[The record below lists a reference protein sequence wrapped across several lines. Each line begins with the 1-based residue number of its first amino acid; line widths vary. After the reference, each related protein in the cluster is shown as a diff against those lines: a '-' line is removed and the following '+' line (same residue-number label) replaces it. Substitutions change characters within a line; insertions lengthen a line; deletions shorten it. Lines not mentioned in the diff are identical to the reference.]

1 MNNTETAET
10 TLTCD
15 YAGKLIKKINSAD
28 IYGSKSFTSSSY
40 DGNGRVTES
49 TDEKGY
55 TAYFNYDLFD
65 TTLEKRY
72 DEKWVP
78 VELRG
83 TDIKY
88 NYSRNYYNKQGRIV
102 EEWTSY
108 ELVNKDAFPTN
119 YRKKI
124 TDYYKDGK
132 TKFIEFSDGRRID
145 YSYDD
150 DRILERMEEKKDST
164 QTVVTEYENGFM
176 GKTNAKKLHVRKG
189 DIAGNS
195 FEDNTD
201 TTIDT
206 SFTYDL
212 EGNLKTTV
220 ADNVYTSSDTT
231 DTHIITYLYDNMG
244 RKTGTEELVITEDGT
259 EKKLTVQSELNWQ
272 GNPITTEI
280 KVDGVTTRLE
290 SYEYYENGLLKTVTD
305 AMPSPKT
312 GTTLYTYDRAG
323 RKICEVLP
331 ENYVAGVD
339 IASLDRTEY
348 TYDKLDRVVTVA
360 FVGKVGY
367 FDENGT
373 WIEPT
378 AQSTIIQKA
387 YKYDAA
393 GNVIKELDAEGY
405 MTYPANV
412 TPTTVGARIDV
423 GYGAEYSYNPLKKVK
438 AVIDPVSKEN
448 TSTITF
454 DNAPLRYNYD
464 ALGRVVEEI
473 TTHEEKSGTTYA
485 KYDSIKSYEYFEDGN
500 VQFVK
505 VQKDASASAE
515 TIEAATYDY
524 LGNVKTKTD
533 GNGNKTTYEYNNLG
547 KLRKVIT
554 PGDDNIDSNTVYY
567 QYDKVGNLK
576 KTVDTKGTEAI
587 TDDVYQIYTYDN
599 RGKALSFTLQKQDG
613 SENISTSVKY
623 DIYGNKR
630 FETDG
635 NSKTT
640 TYSYN
645 EINKLI
651 LSSINVTDIDGVV
664 TAYTKSF
671 DYDKN
676 GNLISETDNFNN
688 SVSYT
693 YDTMNRLR
701 EKKNPALKSIEKLN
715 YNADNTQSES
725 IDALNHKTTFA
736 YNRNNKLLSTTD
748 AEGHSKSS
756 TYDINGNVKTKDDGK
771 GHITYYGYDHLGRLK
786 EVSASVD
793 SVLQTTSYSYDLNNN
808 MISQTD
814 AKQHTTIYDYNAMN
828 RLEKKVDHGGRVE
841 GQPDILAKSESYEY
855 YADGNLEKKI
865 DRNGIESNYT
875 YYANGKLNTQT
886 VGTANT
892 LGYVNTTYTFDG
904 NGNQTRVSESVY
916 ADGGTATIIIDRLF
930 DELNRVT
937 QKVEYKS
944 GETEASKVYNKF
956 KYDIIPTT
964 ADIPGI
970 TVTSADIAGYVGEK
984 STISKNGTVLATTL
998 KINDNV
1004 GRLKYVVA
1012 DGETTTYNYY
1022 DNGNRESVVYPG
1034 GIKEAYTYYNNNL
1047 LHTLINYKKVDGADT
1062 VIDNYEY
1069 HYDGANNQDWKTE
1082 TINGVSK
1089 GKTQFDY
1096 DELNRLKVVTEHA
1109 DEAAANQKITIYT
1122 YDKSGNRETELI
1134 TESSGSIFKKYDY
1147 NEQNRLN
1154 YYTKRNGTDDTGTL
1168 LETISYAYDNN
1179 GNQLTEVKTVDT
1191 TQTTISENNYD
1202 NLNRVIKST
1211 TNGVVVTNSY
1221 NGDGLRFEKSVASDI
1236 TRYVYESGKVVLELD
1251 GTGTVTAKNVI
1262 GINII
1267 SRTVGT
1273 ANVYY
1278 LYNGHADVTAL
1289 IDTSNTMVAQY
1300 YYDPFGNPQTIGVGE
1315 GSYSNPFRYS
1325 GYMWDGETGLYYLNA
1340 RMYDPEVARF
1350 LQEDTY
1356 RGNSNDPLSLN
1367 LYTYCLNNP
1376 LVYWDPTGNEAANV
1390 QIGDYTFNTG
1400 DYTNGTT
1407 TVTEEEFLQ
1416 RTGYGKYFLSVGV
1429 LNYNLDDSMIIIGSD
1444 GQRRVKLRAYSEI
1457 AGIDDTISY
1466 WTDTDGKMNVLI
1478 RPEMKNQPTQVLRKE
1493 SNIYVKARVNFSGE
1507 ALGTEIYEES
1517 MKSFR
1522 ERENNYNKMKFEDL
1536 VVEGFEKWSGKYILD
1551 SQEVNINVE
1560 IERSKENAINI
1571 NLNQYGD
1578 RNGVRY
1584 KILGWSVALI
1594 PTKMNLYAHYGEVET
1609 LNRDWETVK
1618 NDAAHE
1624 FGHILGLGD
1633 AYKKNDGTI
1642 INKAIGFLIPVHND
1656 LERGDAPEEVPEDDI
1671 MRTETTVTNYDIS
1684 LMWKAWKENE
1694 FQQFPQ

>member
-1 MNNTETAET
+1 
-10 TLTCD
+10 
-15 YAGKLIKKINSAD
+15 
-28 IYGSKSFTSSSY
+28 
-40 DGNGRVTES
+40 
-49 TDEKGY
+49 
-55 TAYFNYDLFD
+55 
-65 TTLEKRY
+65 
-72 DEKWVP
+72 
-78 VELRG
+78 
-83 TDIKY
+83 
-88 NYSRNYYNKQGRIV
+88 
-102 EEWTSY
+102 
-108 ELVNKDAFPTN
+108 
-119 YRKKI
+119 
-124 TDYYKDGK
+124 
-132 TKFIEFSDGRRID
+132 
-145 YSYDD
+145 
-150 DRILERMEEKKDST
+150 
-164 QTVVTEYENGFM
+164 M
-176 GKTNAKKLHVRKG
+176 GKINAKKLHVRKG

-220 ADNVYTSSDTT
+220 ADNVYTSTDTT
-231 DTHIITYLYDNMG
+231 DTHTITYLYDNMG

-1300 YYDPFGNPQTIGVGE
+1300 YYDSFGNPQTIGIGE

-1325 GYMWDGETGLYYLNA
+1325 GYMWDDETGLYYLNA
-1340 RMYDPEVARF
+1340 RMYDPKIARF

-1356 RGNSNDPLSLN
+1356 SGTANDPLSLN
-1367 LYTYCLNNP
+1367 LYTYVKNNS
-1376 LVYWDPTGNEAANV
+1376 LIYFDPTGHAAANV
-1390 QIGDYTFNTG
+1390 QIGEYSFETG
-1400 DYTNGTT
+1400 DYTDGTT
-1407 TVTEEEFLQ
+1407 TVTEEEFLF
-1416 RTGYGKYFLSVGV
+1416 RTGYGKYFISEGF
-1429 LNYNLDDSMIIIGSD
+1429 NYKLDESSIMIGAD
-1444 GQRRVKLRAYSEI
+1444 GKRRVKLRDFSQSLNIE
-1457 AGIDDTISY
+1457 DTISY
-1466 WTDTDGKMNVLI
+1466 WTDSMNVMNVVI
-1478 RPEMKNQPTQVLRKE
+1478 RPELKYAPVKVIRRE
-1493 SNIYVKARVNFSGE
+1493 SNVSIDA
-1507 ALGTEIYEES
+1507 
-1517 MKSFR
+1517 
-1522 ERENNYNKMKFEDL
+1522 
-1536 VVEGFEKWSGKYILD
+1536 YID
-1551 SQEVNINVE
+1551 FT
-1560 IERSKENAINI
+1560 ENAIGLLGDIGLGWIGSNQNGANDIYPGSQRTYAEVIAAGIQNNWSSFSASFSVYGQNVKLSTKVHSRNPSPNKIFDSGSFDSRQRFTNVRIVKGLVAVTTPVSGGGSIPIPNERFFDMASHVDFNVKNMGWNGLKSVIIDSPIPSVVNKFTNI
-1571 NLNQYGD
+1571 KREQLINWEKDLFDWSIRNASSFTLYD
-1578 RNGVRY
+1578 TYSNGV
-1584 KILGWSVALI
+1584 LVSAQNFGD
-1594 PTKMNLYAHYGEVET
+1594 T
-1609 LNRDWETVK
+1609 
-1618 NDAAHE
+1618 AAHE
-1624 FGHILGLGD
+1624 FGHVLGLGD
-1633 AYKKNDGTI
+1633 AYNAGYRGGSSMAIQDG
-1642 INKAIGFLIPVHND
+1642 FY
-1656 LERGDAPEEVPEDDI
+1656 APRYYTVEDRYGKPYTVEVPNDDI
-1671 MRTETTVTNYDIS
+1671 MIGGKNVTSNDVRMV
-1684 LMWKAWKENE
+1684 LDAWTQGEV
-1694 FQQFPQ
+1694 QYFPWGTKDPNQRFNAGIYYWTK